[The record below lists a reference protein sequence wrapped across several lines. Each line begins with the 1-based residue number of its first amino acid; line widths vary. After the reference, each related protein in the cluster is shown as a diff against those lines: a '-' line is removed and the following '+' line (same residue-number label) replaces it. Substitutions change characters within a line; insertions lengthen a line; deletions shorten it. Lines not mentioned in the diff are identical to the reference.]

1 MIDDD
6 CKDLLTG
13 MLAYRAR
20 KRLSLDACLEHSWVK
35 NRATLN
41 EEELNATV
49 KKKHKES
56 RILRRKDK
64 NKMKTLEN
72 SVKHR
77 KKRRLGQC
85 QRQNNSRDSELLRYQ
100 QINDFELPVSKNFI
114 PTLLTFFAQKKY
126 LNEAYDFAVNVFE
139 LAFKGKS
146 QTRFSSRNP
155 WHIKTLVKI
164 SNGESE
170 QVFTVALF
178 IHEIEG
184 SDIVAFKFKRLQGDP
199 IAFGRIWNSVEE
211 CLMKYSGSL
220 FFDNV
225 DTCFKTRPEIKE
237 EEKVDM

>member
-20 KRLSLDACLEHSWVK
+20 HRLSLDACLEHSWVK
-35 NRATLN
+35 NHETLN
-41 EEELNATV
+41 AEELNATV
-49 KKKHKES
+49 KEKHKQS
-56 RILRRKDK
+56 RMLRRKDK

-77 KKRRLGQC
+77 KKRS
-85 QRQNNSRDSELLRYQ
+85 SRDSELLRYQ
-100 QINDFELPVSKNFI
+100 KSNNFELPVSKNFI
-114 PTLLTFFAQKKY
+114 PTLLTFYSQKKY
-126 LNEAYDFAVNVFE
+126 LREAYNFAVNVFE

-146 QTRFSSRNP
+146 QTRLSSRNP